1 MTESLVG
8 GAAAAPLSM
17 RATAVVASAVIR
29 AARQLL
35 TDLERGRCIDAAVLR
50 GAMEAAFGAS
60 DATGAWNWKTAYDA
74 CEVATVLF
82 VRRYGAA
89 MRAKAT
95 SASAMLP
102 MLTKITTLLPTQTR
116 RSEESES
123 LQQFSAPIGLAFVP
137 SVAAAI
143 TPADV
148 VLEPSA
154 GTGLLAI
161 LPELAGASL
170 ILNLIGE
177 SRAGILEQ
185 LFPVVSTTQFD
196 AAHINNHLDAGIVPS
211 VVLMN
216 PPFSAAVH
224 VDRQMADAALRHVG
238 SALAGLPEGG
248 RLVTITGANAAS
260 DNPTWTNSFR
270 RLQEQGRVVF
280 SAAIDGGVYAKH
292 GTNIDI
298 RLTVIDRVPAD
309 DIASFPASPV
319 IAPDLPTLLGWVMQ
333 HVPRRRPIVGI
344 VAAVVPAIASPPTPR
359 TRAYVGQR
367 PPAAVAPAI
376 DLVAR
381 EVVYEPVDWTPTDA
395 SQISDAL
402 YEAYTRQSI
411 RIPGAQPHPTKL
423 VQSAAMA
430 SVAPPKPSYRP
441 HLPANVV
448 ADGILSDA
456 QLESFIYAGE
466 AHSEFLASSWTVD
479 ATFDVVAAA
488 REDAENAVR
497 FRRGWF
503 LGDGPGAGKGRQV
516 AGILLDNWLKGRR
529 RAVWISKSDKLI
541 EDAQRD
547 WSALGME
554 RLLVTPLS
562 RFRQGTT
569 IRLAEG
575 VLFTTYAT
583 LRTDDRGERLSCVG
597 QIVEWLGSDFDGV
610 IVFDESHAMQNAVG
624 GKGERGDQA
633 ASQQGR
639 AGLRLQHAL
648 PNARVVY
655 VSATGATTVHNLAYA
670 QRLGLWGGEDFPFAS
685 RAEFVEAIEEG
696 GVAAM
701 EVLAR
706 DLKAL
711 GLYAARSLSMRAS
724 NTNSSSTSSRPNK
737 SASTTPMP
745 AHSASSTTIST
756 LRCGLPTSPARPV
769 P

>member
-8 GAAAAPLSM
+8 GATAAPLSM

-35 TDLERGRCIDAAVLR
+35 TDLERGRCIDATVLR
-50 GAMEAAFGAS
+50 GAMEAAFGAA
-60 DATGAWNWKTAYDA
+60 DATGAWNWKPAYDA
-74 CEVATVLF
+74 CEAAIVLF
-82 VRRYGAA
+82 LRRYGAA

-95 SASAMLP
+95 SASALLP
-102 MLTKITTLLPTQTR
+102 ILTRITSLLPTQTR
-116 RSEESES
+116 RSEDSES
-123 LQQFSAPIGLAFVP
+123 LQQFSTPIGLAFVA

-161 LPELAGASL
+161 LAELAGASL
-170 ILNLIGE
+170 ILNEFGE
-177 SRAGILEQ
+177 SRAGILER
-185 LFPVVSTTQFD
+185 LFPAVSTTQFD
-196 AAHINNHLDAGIVPS
+196 AAPINDHLDAGIVPS

-756 LRCGLPTSPARPV
+756 LRCGLPTSSARPV